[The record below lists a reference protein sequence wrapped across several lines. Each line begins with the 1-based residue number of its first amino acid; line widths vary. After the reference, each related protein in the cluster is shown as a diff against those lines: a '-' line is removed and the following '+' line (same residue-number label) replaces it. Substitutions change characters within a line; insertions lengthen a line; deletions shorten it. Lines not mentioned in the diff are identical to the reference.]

1 MKSMMI
7 TLKSIED
14 VKLFINEVNKLSC
27 DADLTSGRYVID
39 AKSIMG
45 IFSLDLANSIKLDV
59 HCKEEDVA
67 SVDAFFSAIAKFE
80 SK

>member
-14 VKLFINEVNKLSC
+14 VKVFINEVNKLSC

-45 IFSLDLANSIKLDV
+45 IFSLDLANAIKLDV
-59 HCKEEDVA
+59 HCKEEDSNVK
-67 SVDAFFSAIAKFE
+67 AFFDAVKRFE
-80 SK
+80 A

>member
-14 VKLFINEVNKLSC
+14 VKIFINEVNKLSC

-45 IFSLDLANSIKLDV
+45 IFSLDLANAIKLDV
-59 HCKEEDVA
+59 QCKEEDNNVK
-67 SVDAFFSAIAKFE
+67 SFFDAIAKFE
-80 SK
+80 AK

>member
-7 TLKSIED
+7 LLKSIED
-14 VKLFINEVNKLSC
+14 VKIFINEVNKLPC

-45 IFSLDLANSIKLDV
+45 IFSLDLANAIRLDV
-59 HCKEEDVA
+59 HCKEEDA
-67 SVDAFFSAIAKFE
+67 SIDAFFKAIARFE
-80 SK
+80 AK

>member
-7 TLKSIED
+7 SLKSIED
-14 VKLFINEVNKLSC
+14 VKVFINEVNKLSC

-45 IFSLDLANSIKLDV
+45 IFSLDLANAIKLDV
-59 HCKEEDVA
+59 HCKDEDADSVA
-67 SVDAFFSAIAKFE
+67 AFFAAIAKFE
-80 SK
+80 A